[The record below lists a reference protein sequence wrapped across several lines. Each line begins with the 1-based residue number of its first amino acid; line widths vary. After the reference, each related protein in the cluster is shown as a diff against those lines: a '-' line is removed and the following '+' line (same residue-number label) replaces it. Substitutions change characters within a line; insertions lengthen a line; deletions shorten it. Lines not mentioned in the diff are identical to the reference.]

1 MPRDAVTGSGFE
13 MTTADL
19 SLDLTRGIVTEAPM
33 ADQQADTPS
42 GWWIVP
48 LTLSGAGV
56 WIGLFLLIF

>member
-1 MPRDAVTGSGFE
+1 

-19 SLDLTRGIVTEAPM
+19 SLDLPRGIATEAPM

-42 GWWIVP
+42 GWWLMPAI
-48 LTLSGAGV
+48 LSGAAI

>member
-1 MPRDAVTGSGFE
+1 

-19 SLDLTRGIVTEAPM
+19 SLDLSLDLPRGIATEAPM